1 MSNIINEEINKMMY
15 LFGYKPG
22 RVISEQVM
30 PDELDEAGR
39 PKKVNTSQETQKIKD
54 QIKDRVIKNNE
65 IMFSEFET
73 LLKKDKPFLDS
84 LNPYY
89 LKSLSTYKNVSPQ
102 EYDTI
107 YNQIVEKAKQQGDVT
122 FQDASFISKHF
133 PKKYDDFKTLL
144 TYDSPFVNVSIDEK
158 VESIFK
164 KAQRTKELS
173 KEDRVYLTNHRPSVL
188 RQLKPIVDKERGRK
202 KYMTDDI
209 LLNKLI
215 EIEERVNEEN
225 DIRFRDYVYL
235 NKNAPDVLA
244 DLKPIWGKKRG
255 GERLTDDELQKRYK
269 EIEEVCKRINDIY
282 YSDYSFLQRKNPQL
296 LEDLRVYW
304 GKYTKKPKPVTP
316 EPVIPEPVIEPEIVS
331 TGIGRK
337 RGRPRKNITEP
348 EIDNIGVGIRG
359 RRPITPEQIKTRI
372 ELIKTKFSDNNKLD
386 NKDYQF
392 LFKYDPE
399 LLKTM
404 VRPKKTKSKM
414 GVDLNPEEIEYEPI
428 GKLSDYW
435 SSSSTGNYGY
445 KYEN

>member
-107 YNQIVEKAKQQGDVT
+107 YNQIVDKAKQQGDVI
-122 FQDASFISKHF
+122 FQDASFISKNF
-133 PKKYDDFKTLL
+133 PNKYDDFKTLL

-173 KEDRVYLTNHRPSVL
+173 KEDRVYLTNHKPSVL

-235 NKNAPDVLA
+235 TKNAPDVLA

-269 EIEEVCKRINDIY
+269 EIEEVCKRIGDIY

-316 EPVIPEPVIEPEIVS
+316 EPIVEPEPEIPN
-331 TGIGRK
+331 TGIGV
-337 RGRPRKNITEP
+337 RGRKPL
-348 EIDNIGVGIRG
+348 
-359 RRPITPEQIKTRI
+359 TPEQIQKRI
-372 ELIKTKFSDNNKLD
+372 EDIKTKFSENTKLD
-386 NKDYQF
+386 SKDYQF
-392 LFKYDPE
+392 LFKNDPE

-404 VRPKKTKSKM
+404 VRPKKRKLKT
-414 GVDLNPEEIEYEPI
+414 DFELNPEEIKYEPI
-428 GKLSDYW
+428 GKLSNYW
-435 SSSSTGNYGY
+435 TTSSTLDYDYNYN
-445 KYEN
+445 K